1 MKVKELD
8 FITSTELSKLRDVAD
23 LEINDFIERIKEMAS
38 RGARIPALYDKIY
51 SHLKQLHIDDL
62 SYEGVTESP
71 QVDELKI
78 VYDDIPIKELKYHF
92 PEKERYVSQLK
103 SAGIKTLGRLYELDK
118 ASIRRL
124 PGIGPRAE
132 QEMEALQQYL
142 KDSQQ
147 KIIEC
152 WKESFKI
159 YELPSNY
166 DSSLGLISNLHNAI
180 TELVSIMES
189 RLHNLRYVDTSQT
202 KKTQKLRIDILK
214 LFYQEHKSDIQ
225 IAQIV
230 DKDAWHVVNNRHCV
244 VTPFYYGHRIDK
256 SVFYN
261 NIYLRKGLVELV
273 KSLEDECLFREK
285 TKFVNYSGMDDDTF
299 LADFGFDLTKVL
311 DVDFVI
317 PKGTI
322 GIYTQVGKDVVNVL
336 RENVIPC
343 SPDEIVRIVE
353 NCPKSSELDY
363 DSNFVYNILSCTNI
377 VDIFEDGNIQIQY
390 KHLSSYERK
399 CARILYESG
408 KLLTKDELSNEI
420 EKRDGKKPT
429 LNPSNAKKYGINSQ
443 GNKWYYGEPRVPIQ
457 KKVLAFA
464 EEKMIFFY
472 EELERFL
479 RDEGYSIPQTI
490 RNNIT
495 NICVVDNNDK
505 NHFCHKEFVD
515 DYPEYSWRNPTKYG
529 QTNWILN
536 EIKTILEE
544 GNDFPEDEMLAELER
559 RSMSTEYNSVVVK
572 RAKYI
577 FEAYCGDDKPFVI
590 VNGIVEKNSS
600 VFENT
605 EFAYI
610 GLREGMYVYYPQIRS
625 IAANEV
631 KKTEQG
637 RLSFESFR
645 VIVNEIIGEEIGR
658 NVIKRALEDKNKRFS
673 PIDVE
678 LTSDENGNLFLHWTK
693 QESIP
698 EPVYEIK
705 ASDDEQEIEEVK
717 EVAVVKQRPAIRY
730 RQVINWN
737 DLSAQ
742 LKQELSFYN
751 LWMLREE
758 YDLDSS
764 IDQFLAFLKHAE
776 NSNLSR
782 KLPQNL
788 YEYWFASTDSYDRS
802 TYLSNLALFFEAF
815 LAEINYQTTGVKR
828 SKKGLSDWAEEF
840 PGLPQKLLFS
850 KDNKGFARIASDL
863 HYRRNKIAH
872 GEDIR
877 LNSLET
883 AKTIVDYVALY
894 VYVLARYYK
903 KLLTVKR

>member
-8 FITSTELSKLRDVAD
+8 FITSSEMSKLRDVAN
-23 LEINDFIERIKEMAS
+23 LEINVFIDRIKEMS
-38 RGARIPALYDKIY
+38 SKGARIPALYDRIY
-51 SHLKQLHIDDL
+51 HSLQRLHIEDL
-62 SYEGVTESP
+62 SIETVAEEP

-78 VYDDIPIKELKYHF
+78 LYDGIPIKELYYHF
-92 PEKERYVSQLK
+92 PEKERLISQLK
-103 SAGIKTLGRLYELDK
+103 SLGEKTIGELYTLDQK
-118 ASIRRL
+118 SINGL
-124 PGIGPRAE
+124 PGIGPKTALE
-132 QEMEALQQYL
+132 IKELQQSL
-142 KDSQQ
+142 KDDSS

-152 WKESFKI
+152 WHESTKI

-166 DSSLGLISNLHNAI
+166 DSGLGLIPNLQNAI

-189 RLHNLRYVDTSQT
+189 RLHNLRYIDTS
-202 KKTQKLRIDILK
+202 KRKETQELRINILK
-214 LFYQEHKSDIQ
+214 LFYQEGKNDIQ
-225 IAQIV
+225 IAKILGKTQTHIS
-230 DKDAWHVVNNRHCV
+230 NNRRDV
-244 VTPFYYGHRIDK
+244 VTPFYWGRSIE
-256 SVFYN
+256 SNFYK
-261 NIYLRKGLVELV
+261 NIILRSGLVELV
-273 KSLEDECLFREK
+273 KSLEKECVFKEK
-285 TKFVNYSGMDDDTF
+285 TKFTNYTGSSDESF
-299 LADFGFDLTKVL
+299 LADFGLDLTKVL
-311 DVDFVI
+311 DIDFII
-317 PKGTI
+317 PKDTK
-322 GIYTQVGKDVVNVL
+322 GIYSQVGKDVVSVL
-336 RENVIPC
+336 RDKVVPC
-343 SPDEIVRIVE
+343 SPDEIARIVE
-353 NCPKSSELDY
+353 DSPKSAELDY
-363 DSNFVYNILSCTNI
+363 DSIFVYNILSCTDI
-377 VDIFEDGNIQIQY
+377 VEIHEGGNIQIQY
-390 KHLSSYERK
+390 KYLSSVSQKY
-399 CARILYESG
+399 ARIIYESG
-408 KLLTKDELSNEI
+408 RHLTKEEI
-420 EKRDGKKPT
+420 FKEFEKRDGYIPT
-429 LNPSNAKKYGINSQ
+429 SNPSSSKEFGISFE
-443 GNKWYYGEPRVPIQ
+443 GNMWYYGEPRIPLQ
-457 KKVLAFA
+457 RKVMAFS
-464 EEKMIFFY
+464 EEKKIFYY
-472 EELERFL
+472 EEILQFL

-495 NICVVDNNDK
+495 NVCVVDNKDK

-515 DYPEYSWRNPTKYG
+515 DYPKFSWRNPTRYG

-536 EIKTILEE
+536 EIKIILEE
-544 GNDFPEDEMLAELER
+544 GKELSEKELLVELER
-559 RSMSTEYNSVVVK
+559 RSLSTEYNAVVVK
-572 RAKYI
+572 RSKYI
-577 FEAYCGDDKPFVI
+577 FEDYCGDDKPFMI
-590 VNGIVEKNSS
+590 ENGLVVKNNL

-637 RLSFESFR
+637 SIPFEAFR

-678 LTSDENGNLFLHWTK
+678 LVSDENGNLFLHWTK
-693 QESIP
+693 QETIP

-717 EVAVVKQRPAIRY
+717 EVAVVEHRPDIKF

-903 KLLTVKR
+903 KILTVKR

>member
-8 FITSTELSKLRDVAD
+8 FIKPSEMSKLRDVAD
-23 LEINDFIERIKEMAS
+23 LEIKDFIERIKEMAS
-38 RGARIPALYDKIY
+38 KGAKIPALYDRIY
-51 SHLKQLHIDDL
+51 QGLQRLHIEDL
-62 SYEGVTESP
+62 SYEEIKEAP

-78 VYDDIPIKELKYHF
+78 VYDDIPIRELKYHY
-92 PEKERYVSQLK
+92 PDKERYVSQLN
-103 SAGIKTLGRLYELDK
+103 SLGIKTLGQLYALNK
-118 ASIRRL
+118 TSIRSL
-124 PGIGPRAE
+124 SGIGSKAE
-132 QEMEALQQYL
+132 LEIESFQQSL
-142 KDSQQ
+142 KDDQQ

-152 WKESFKI
+152 WHESKKI

-166 DSSLGLISNLHNAI
+166 DSSLGLIPNLKNAI
-180 TELVSIMES
+180 TELVSIMET
-189 RLHNLRYVDTSQT
+189 RLHNLRYVDIG
-202 KKTQKLRIDILK
+202 KRKETQELRINILK
-214 LFYQEHKSDIQ
+214 LFYLDGKNDMLIASILDKSQTHIS
-225 IAQIV
+225 
-230 DKDAWHVVNNRHCV
+230 KNRRDV
-244 VTPFYYGHRIDK
+244 VTPFYYGRRIDR

-285 TKFVNYSGMDDDTF
+285 TKFINYSGMDDETF

-311 DVDFVI
+311 DIDFVI
-317 PKGTI
+317 PKRTI
-322 GIYTQVGKDVVNVL
+322 ETYSQVGKDVVNAL
-336 RENVIPC
+336 NDKVIPC
-343 SPDEIVRIVE
+343 SIEETASIVE
-353 NCPKSSELDY
+353 DNPNSSGLDY
-363 DSNFVYNILSCTNI
+363 NSNFVYNILSCSDI
-377 VDIFEDGNIQIQY
+377 VDVLDNGTIQLKY
-390 KHLSSYERK
+390 KYLSSVERK
-399 CARILYESG
+399 YARIIYESG
-408 KLLTKDELSNEI
+408 KHLTKDEILSEFKI
-420 EKRDGKKPT
+420 RDGYRPT
-429 LNPSNAKKYGINSQ
+429 SNPSSAKQYGISFE
-443 GNKWYYGEPRVPIQ
+443 GDTWYYGEPRIPIQ
-457 KKVLAFA
+457 KKVVAFA
-464 EEKMIFFY
+464 EEKKVFCY
-472 EELERFL
+472 GELEQFL
-479 RDEGYSIPQTI
+479 KDEGYSIPQTI

-495 NICVVDNNDK
+495 NVCVVDNKDK

-536 EIKTILEE
+536 EIKTMLEE
-544 GNDFPEDEMLAELER
+544 GKELSKDELLVELER
-559 RSMSTEYNSVVVK
+559 RSLSTEYNSVVAK

-577 FEAYCGDDKPFVI
+577 FEAYCGDDKPFMVM
-590 VNGIVEKNSS
+590 NGIVEKNSS
-600 VFENT
+600 VFEDT

-693 QESIP
+693 QETIP

-705 ASDDEQEIEEVK
+705 ASGDEQEIEEVR
-717 EVAVVKQRPAIRY
+717 EVAVVEQRPAIKY

-737 DLSAQ
+737 DLSVQ
-742 LKQELSFYN
+742 LKQELSFYK

-758 YDLDSS
+758 YDLDYS
-764 IDQFLAFLKHAE
+764 INQFLEFLKYAE

-815 LAEINYQTTGVKR
+815 LAEINYQMTGVKL

-872 GEDIR
+872 GDDIR

-903 KLLTVKR
+903 KD

>member
-1 MKVKELD
+1 MKVKNLHFIKPSELP
-8 FITSTELSKLRDVAD
+8 KLRDVAD
-23 LEINDFIERIKEMAS
+23 LEINVFIERIKEMAS
-38 RGARIPALYDKIY
+38 RGARVPSLYDKIY
-51 SHLKQLHIDDL
+51 HSLMRLHIGDL
-62 SYEGVTESP
+62 SIEEVVEEP

-78 VYDDIPIKELKYHF
+78 LYDDIPIKELKYHF
-92 PEKERYVSQLK
+92 PEKERYISQLK
-103 SAGIKTLGRLYELDK
+103 SIGIKTLGRLYELDK
-118 ASIRRL
+118 ASIRSL
-124 PGIGPRAE
+124 PGIGIRAE
-132 QEMEALQQYL
+132 QEIEALQQYL

-147 KIIEC
+147 EIIEC
-152 WKESFKI
+152 WKESSKI

-166 DSSLGLISNLHNAI
+166 DSSWGLIPNLQNAI
-180 TELVSIMES
+180 TDLISIMES
-189 RLHNLRYVDTSQT
+189 RLHNLRYVDIG
-202 KKTQKLRIDILK
+202 KRKETQELRINILK
-214 LFYQEHKSDIQ
+214 LFYLDGKNDMQ
-225 IAQIV
+225 IAKILGKTQTHIS
-230 DKDAWHVVNNRHCV
+230 NNRRDV
-244 VTPFYYGHRIDK
+244 VTPFYYGRRIER
-256 SVFYN
+256 SNFYN
-261 NIYLRKGLVELV
+261 NIYLRRGLVELA

-285 TKFVNYSGMDDDTF
+285 TKFDHYSGMDDETF

-311 DVDFVI
+311 DIDFVI
-317 PKGTI
+317 PKETK
-322 GIYTQVGKDVVNVL
+322 GIYSQVGKDVINVL
-336 RENVIPC
+336 REKVIPC
-343 SPDEIVRIVE
+343 SPDEIARMVE
-353 NCPKSSELDY
+353 DCPKSSELDY
-363 DSNFVYNILSCTNI
+363 DSNFVLNILSCTNI

-390 KHLSSYERK
+390 KYLSSNERK

-408 KLLTKDELSNEI
+408 KYLTIDELSNEI
-420 EKRDGKKPT
+420 EKREGKKPT

-443 GNKWYYGEPRVPIQ
+443 GNMWYYGEPRVPIQ
-457 KKVLAFA
+457 KKIITFA
-464 EEKMIFFY
+464 EEKIIFTY
-472 EELERFL
+472 EELEQFL
-479 RDEGYSIPQTI
+479 KDEGYSMHQTI
-490 RNNIT
+490 RSNIT
-495 NICVVDNNDK
+495 NVCVVDNKDK

-536 EIKTILEE
+536 EIKTMLEE
-544 GNDFPEDEMLAELER
+544 GKELSKDELLAELEQ
-559 RSMSTEYNSVVVK
+559 RSLSTEYDAVVAK

-577 FEAYCGDDKPFVI
+577 FEAYCGVDKPFMI
-590 VNGIVEKNSS
+590 ENGLVVKNNL

-637 RLSFESFR
+637 ILSLEAFR

-678 LTSDENGNLFLHWTK
+678 LASDENGNLFLHWTK
-693 QESIP
+693 QETIP
-698 EPVYEIK
+698 EPIYEIK
-705 ASDDEQEIEEVK
+705 ASDDEQEIEDVR
-717 EVAVVKQRPAIRY
+717 EVAVVEQRPDIKY

-737 DLSAQ
+737 DLSLQ
-742 LKQELSFYN
+742 LKQELSFYK

-788 YEYWFASTDSYDRS
+788 YEYWFASTDSFDRS

-815 LAEINYQTTGVKR
+815 LAEINYQMTGVKR
-828 SKKGLSDWAEEF
+828 LKKSLSDWAEEF

-863 HYRRNKIAH
+863 HFRRNKIAH
-872 GEDIR
+872 GDDIR

-894 VYVLARYYK
+894 VYVIARYYHK
-903 KLLTVKR
+903 

>member
-1 MKVKELD
+1 MKVKEMD
-8 FITSTELSKLRDVAD
+8 FITSSELSKLRKAGVDN
-23 LEINDFIERIKEMAS
+23 LEIKEFIDIVKGMTS
-38 RGARIPALYDKIY
+38 RGARVPALYDKTY
-51 SHLKQLHIDDL
+51 HNLMRLHIGDL
-62 SYEGVTESP
+62 PVEEVVEEH
-71 QVDELKI
+71 QVDELKLL
-78 VYDDIPIKELKYHF
+78 YDNIPIVELKYHVSS
-92 PEKERYVSQLK
+92 KMERYISLLKNNGIEKLGQLY
-103 SAGIKTLGRLYELDK
+103 SLTESEIRNMSGAGGK
-118 ASIRRL
+118 AVKEI
-124 PGIGPRAE
+124 
-132 QEMEALQQYL
+132 EALQQRL
-142 KDSQQ
+142 KDDQQ

-152 WKESFKI
+152 WHESTI
-159 YELPSNY
+159 LYELPSNY
-166 DSSLGLISNLHNAI
+166 DSSLGLIPNLQNAI

-189 RLHNLRYVDTSQT
+189 RFHNRRYVDTDQT
-202 KKTQKLRIDILK
+202 RKTQKLRIDILK
-214 LFYQEHKSDIQ
+214 LFYQEGKNDMQ
-225 IAQIV
+225 IANILGKSQTHISKSRR
-230 DKDAWHVVNNRHCV
+230 DV
-244 VTPFYYGHRIDK
+244 VTPFYYGNRIDK

-285 TKFVNYSGMDDDTF
+285 TKFVRYSGMDDETF

-311 DVDFVI
+311 DVDFI
-317 PKGTI
+317 ILKETKDN
-322 GIYTQVGKDVVNVL
+322 YSQVGKDVVNAL
-336 RENVIPC
+336 NDKVIPC
-343 SPDEIVRIVE
+343 SIEEIVRIVE
-353 NCPKSSELDY
+353 DSPKSSELDY

-377 VDIFEDGNIQIQY
+377 VDVIEDGIIQIQY
-390 KHLSSYERK
+390 KYLSSYERK

-457 KKVLAFA
+457 KKILGFA
-464 EEKMIFFY
+464 EEEIIFTY
-472 EELERFL
+472 QELEQFL
-479 RDEGYSIPQTI
+479 KDEGYSMHQTI
-490 RNNIT
+490 RSNIT
-495 NICVVDNNDK
+495 NVCVVDNKDK
-505 NHFCHKEFVD
+505 NHFCHKDFVD
-515 DYPEYSWRNPTKYG
+515 DYPEFSWRNPTKYG

-544 GNDFPEDEMLAELER
+544 GKELPEDELLAELER
-559 RSMSTEYNSVVVK
+559 RSLSTEFNSVVAK

-577 FEAYCGDDKPFVI
+577 FKAYCGDDKPFVI
-590 VNGIVEKNSS
+590 ENGIVEKNSS

-637 RLSFESFR
+637 RLSLESFR

-678 LTSDENGNLFLHWTK
+678 LAADENGNLFLYWTK
-693 QESIP
+693 QESIA

-717 EVAVVKQRPAIRY
+717 EVAIVEQRPAIKY

-737 DLSAQ
+737 DLSVQ
-742 LKQELSFYN
+742 LKQELSFYK
-751 LWMLREE
+751 LWMRREE
-758 YDLDSS
+758 YNLDAS
-764 IDQFLAFLKHAE
+764 IDQFLEFLKHAE

-782 KLPQNL
+782 KMPQNL

-815 LAEINYQTTGVKR
+815 LAEINYQTTGVKL

-863 HYRRNKIAH
+863 HFRRNKIAH
-872 GEDIR
+872 GEDFR

-894 VYVLARYYK
+894 VYVFARYYK
-903 KLLTVKR
+903 K